1 MLERWKIEK
10 GIFDETKSKRRNQEL
25 KLNNIFLRN
34 EAYSLREVVEQ
45 LAFIKGFSAK
55 KLEKCVKPTRL
66 IIQFW
71 TL

>member
-1 MLERWKIEK
+1 MERWKIEK

-55 KLEKCVKPTRL
+55 KNLRSVRNL
-66 IIQFW
+66 
-71 TL
+71 LD